1 MTVTDKSVDEQISIC
16 FRTESSYTS
25 EVSSAIRR
33 RPKTNQERVEEST
46 LALIASAIRLFAR
59 QGYERT
65 TAVEIGINAGFSRNM
80 VRDRYGS
87 KEALLQSVFNTFA
100 ELLLPAIRCERGGT
114 GLDRVLGQLDD
125 LLDAVER
132 EPETMRAMIVL
143 IFETPAALQNF
154 SGWFDGLIADYE
166 AELVEHLAAGQAD
179 GSVRADLDPARE
191 AEIFVSYAIGLCF
204 RSALRRDGYDFA
216 GEIKAWRA
224 RLAQRYSVKEAP
236 LSHASVRERA

>member
-1 MTVTDKSVDEQISIC
+1 
-16 FRTESSYTS
+16 
-25 EVSSAIRR
+25 VSSAIRR
-33 RPKTNQERVEEST
+33 RPRTNQERVEEST
-46 LALIASAIRLFAR
+46 LALIASAIQLFAR

-65 TAVEIGINAGFSRNM
+65 TAQEIGINAGFSRNM

-100 ELLLPAIRCERGGT
+100 ELLLPAVRNERGGT

-125 LLDAVER
+125 LLGAVER

-143 IFETPAALQNF
+143 TFETPAALQNF

-166 AELVEHLAAGQAD
+166 AELADHLAEGQAD
-179 GSVRADLDPARE
+179 GAVRKDLDPARE

-204 RSALRRDGYDFA
+204 RSALRREGYDFG
-216 GEIKAWRA
+216 GEIKAWRE
-224 RLAQRYSVKEAP
+224 RLERH
-236 LSHASVRERA
+236 LSA

>member
-1 MTVTDKSVDEQISIC
+1 MP
-16 FRTESSYTS
+16 
-25 EVSSAIRR
+25 SAIK
-33 RPKTNQERVEEST
+33 RPPRTNQERVEEST
-46 LALIASAIRLFAR
+46 LALIASAIQLFAR

-100 ELLLPAIRCERGGT
+100 ELLLPAVRRERGGT

-132 EPETMRAMIVL
+132 EPETMRAMMVL
-143 IFETPAALQNF
+143 TFETPAALQNF
-154 SGWFDGLIADYE
+154 AGWFDRLIADYE
-166 AELVEHLAAGQAD
+166 AELADHLAGGRAD
-179 GSVRADLDPARE
+179 GSVRSDLDPARE
-191 AEIFVSYAIGLCF
+191 AEVFVSYAIGLCF

-224 RLAQRYSVKEAP
+224 RLAQRYWVKEA
-236 LSHASVRERA
+236 AST